1 MAASGANLP
10 GTHLCLSFPLQRGPA
25 LALCP
30 VQWQGCWGPSTGLD
44 AQPRA
49 LGWWHWVGSGGVSA
63 NPLRHPPSA
72 KGKATPC
79 SSGCQVPFC
88 VCAGSEWLHSPTVPL
103 VTAPWGHPS
112 RTGVRDT
119 HPPRTAQTSPLPAWG
134 PQDTLPRAASSL
146 LKGRGPEMRKK
157 GREHRESH
165 NLGRS
170 GTPQPGHHPPI
181 SILEPQEQARTQS
194 TLQAGRMGLSHRPH
208 CRRAAASRLLQS
220 CSPALQRDS
229 AQPQP
234 APGPAAAAPCPSPGG
249 GAHTPHLATA
259 LPWSPSP
266 PEPPPR
272 PIFPPAPGAPSPVHP
287 YPRTTGC
294 TSSPSAG
301 RDPPPR
307 PSRGSKR
314 WGMAD
319 VSLPVPKRLCLGD
332 GQRAGSGP
340 TGLPAQSPSSGF
352 RELSTDS
359 CYGTSPGAGRKDL
372 GFFPG
377 GWD

>member
-249 GAHTPHLATA
+249 GTH
-259 LPWSPSP
+259 SP
-266 PEPPPR
+266 PCHCPPMVPVTPR
-272 PIFPPAPGAPSPVHP
+272 ATPQTHIPPS
-287 YPRTTGC
+287 TGG
-294 TSSPSAG
+294 TQ
-301 RDPPPR
+301 PR
-307 PSRGSKR
+307 PSLPQDHRLHLQPQRGQGPPSKAESGLQAMGNGR
-314 WGMAD
+314 CQPACTQA
-319 VSLPVPKRLCLGD
+319 SLPWGRAACRIRPHRSPCPKSQLRV
-332 GQRAGSGP
+332 
-340 TGLPAQSPSSGF
+340 
-352 RELSTDS
+352 
-359 CYGTSPGAGRKDL
+359 
-372 GFFPG
+372 
-377 GWD
+377 